1 MATEIQV
8 YGTDW
13 CGLTFGVRE
22 YLTNARLTYDY
33 HDVDR
38 EPQAEELMLALTDG
52 RRRFPVVVVRKRVL
66 TNPTRGELQ
75 RVLDD
80 HRIRP
85 ERDRRRRAIAENSTP
100 SSSRAIN
107 HNS

>member
-8 YGTDW
+8 YGADW
-13 CGLTFGVRE
+13 CSLTFGVRE

-52 RRRFPVVVVRKRVL
+52 RTPWRYVAIRV
-66 TNPTRGELQ
+66 PTTSKFTR
-75 RVLDD
+75 
-80 HRIRP
+80 
-85 ERDRRRRAIAENSTP
+85 
-100 SSSRAIN
+100 
-107 HNS
+107 

>member
-8 YGTDW
+8 YGADW

-22 YLTNARLTYDY
+22 YLTNARLAYEY
-33 HDVDR
+33 RDVDR
-38 EPQAEELMLALTDG
+38 EPQAEELMLTLTDG
-52 RRRFPVVVVRKRVL
+52 RRRFPVVVVHKRVL

-80 HRIRP
+80 HRIHP
-85 ERDRRRRAIAENSTP
+85 EPDRRRRAIAENSIP
-100 SSSRAIN
+100 SSSRRGR
-107 HNS
+107 